1 MNNNNNEK
9 NHHLRRILS
18 CDYCNSEKHI
28 SILKS
33 KDYVY
38 NVIPGEFTI
47 VRCSNCN
54 LVFTNPRI
62 ESEDLINYYS
72 RIVSYGEA
80 PINLNIKADSSFFLR
95 KDILTDYFNY
105 PILEKSLKR
114 KLIQF
119 PNYLRL
125 RRWWK
130 NTLFIPPYIEN
141 GSVLEVGCSYG
152 GHLSRLKGLG
162 WKVKGIELSEKA
174 VDYTRNVLKLDVE
187 KNRIEDFQS
196 DMLFDIIYLYMV
208 LEHIESPKATLKKL
222 YSLLKPNGKLVLSV
236 PDMSGIEVR
245 LYKKYAY
252 TLQVPL
258 HLYHFTPTTI
268 KNYLKDS
275 NFKKIEIIHLNFDR
289 DLVAPLNYILKE
301 NPNKILV
308 KIAHIFCKNKLFRK
322 TIIKLIVRVL
332 AFLGKTSRMI
342 IIAKK

>member
-1 MNNNNNEK
+1 MKNSNNEK
-9 NHHLRRILS
+9 HHHLRRIIS

-47 VRCSNCN
+47 VKCSNCN
-54 LVFTNPRI
+54 LIFTNPRI
-62 ESEDLINYYS
+62 ETKDLINYYS
-72 RIVSYGEA
+72 KIVNYGEI
-80 PINLNIKADSSFFLR
+80 PINLNIKANSSLFLR

-105 PILEKSLKR
+105 PILEKNFKR

-125 RRWWK
+125 RRGWK
-130 NTLFIPPYIEN
+130 RTLFIPPYIED

-152 GHLSRLKGLG
+152 GYLFGLKELG
-162 WKVKGIELSEKA
+162 WKVKGIELNEKA
-174 VDYTRNVLKLDVE
+174 VNYTRKALKLDVE

-208 LEHIESPKATLKKL
+208 LEHIESPKAILKKL
-222 YSLLKPNGKLVLSV
+222 YALLKPNGKLVLSV
-236 PDMSGIEVR
+236 PDISGIEVR

-258 HLYHFTPTTI
+258 HLYHFSPATI
-268 KNYLKDS
+268 RNYLKES
-275 NFKKIEIIHLNFDR
+275 NFKKIEIFHQNFDR
-289 DLVAPLNYILKE
+289 DLIAPLNYILKE
-301 NPNKILV
+301 NPDKILV
-308 KIAHIFCKNKLFRK
+308 KIAFIFCKNKLFRK
-322 TIIKLIVRVL
+322 TIIRLIVRVL
-332 AFLGKTSRMI
+332 SFLGITSRMT